1 MLNKTALITLDFCRN
16 KHVEKSIE
24 KECLTQL
31 GLADLHKDDNINPD
45 LMIKCC
51 ERLLLNK
58 QDLKNLKNL
67 HLNIATYYSVLDDG
81 VVCIPWNW
89 QL

>member
-1 MLNKTALITLDFCRN
+1 MLQIYCVSYFRN

-24 KECLTQL
+24 KECLRQL
-31 GLADLHKDDNINPD
+31 ELADLHKNDNINPD
-45 LMIKCC
+45 LMIQCC

-58 QDLKNLKNL
+58 RELKNLKNIQ
-67 HLNIATYYSVLDDG
+67 LNIATYYSVLDDG
-81 VVCIPWNW
+81 AVSIPWNW